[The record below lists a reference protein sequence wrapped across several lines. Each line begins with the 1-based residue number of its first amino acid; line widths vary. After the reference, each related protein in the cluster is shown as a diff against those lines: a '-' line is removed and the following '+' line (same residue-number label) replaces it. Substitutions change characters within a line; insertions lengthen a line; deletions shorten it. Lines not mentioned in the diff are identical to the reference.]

1 MIVVSDTSP
10 LNYLVLIEEV
20 EVLPAI
26 VGRVVVPPAVVEELQ
41 APGAGCRQAWIAAPP
56 SWLEVRNPESSRARL
71 TLGRG
76 EREAICLASEL
87 SALCL
92 IDDRKARREAERMGV
107 RVTGLLGILAEAR
120 DQGLID
126 AEVIVERLTMTSFR
140 ASRDLI
146 AAVLR
151 PDAEASTHG
160 FLDVRGTER
169 EFLNARGLVGRRSP
183 SGT

>member
-26 VGRVVVPPAVVEELQ
+26 FGRVVVPPAVMDELQ
-41 APGAGCRQAWIAAPP
+41 GPRAPDAVKAWIAVPP
-56 SWLEVRNPESSRARL
+56 SWLEVRSPESSGTSLA
-71 TLGRG
+71 LGRG
-76 EREAICLASEL
+76 EREAICLASEY
-87 SALCL
+87 STLCL

-120 DQGLID
+120 DRGLID
-126 AEVIVERLTMTSFR
+126 AGVVVERLTMTSFR

-151 PDAEASTHG
+151 P
-160 FLDVRGTER
+160 ER
-169 EFLNARGLVGRRSP
+169 
-183 SGT
+183 

>member
-26 VGRVVVPPAVVEELQ
+26 FGRVVVPPAVVEELQ
-41 APGAGCRQAWIAAPP
+41 APGAPDAVKAGIAAHP
-56 SWLEVRNPESSRARL
+56 SWLEVRNPESSGARL

-76 EREAICLASEL
+76 EPEAICIASEL

-120 DQGLID
+120 DRGLID

-140 ASRDLI
+140 ASRNLI

-151 PDAEASTHG
+151 P
-160 FLDVRGTER
+160 ER
-169 EFLNARGLVGRRSP
+169 
-183 SGT
+183 

>member
-26 VGRVVVPPAVVEELQ
+26 FGRVVVPPAVIDELQ
-41 APGAGCRQAWIAAPP
+41 GPRAPDAVKTWIAAPP
-56 SWLEVRNPESSRARL
+56 SWLEIRSPESSGTNLA
-71 TLGRG
+71 LGRG

-107 RVTGLLGILAEAR
+107 RVTGLLGVLAEAR
-120 DQGLID
+120 DRGLSD
-126 AEVIVERLTMTSFR
+126 AEVVVERLTMTSFR
-140 ASRDLI
+140 ASRALI
-146 AAVLR
+146 AAILR
-151 PDAEASTHG
+151 P
-160 FLDVRGTER
+160 ER
-169 EFLNARGLVGRRSP
+169 
-183 SGT
+183 

>member
-20 EVLPAI
+20 EVLPALF
-26 VGRVVVPPAVVEELQ
+26 GRVVVPPAVVEELQ
-41 APGAGCRQAWIAAPP
+41 APGAPDAVKAWIAAPP
-56 SWLEVRNPESSRARL
+56 SWLEVRSPESTGTSLA
-71 TLGRG
+71 LGRG

-120 DQGLID
+120 DRGLID
-126 AEVIVERLTMTSFR
+126 AGSRRR
-140 ASRDLI
+140 ATHHDEFSSEPGPHCGDPQARAMSRPLK
-146 AAVLR
+146 
-151 PDAEASTHG
+151 PT
-160 FLDVRGTER
+160 
-169 EFLNARGLVGRRSP
+169 RRA
-183 SGT
+183 

>member
-20 EVLPAI
+20 EILSAI
-26 VGRVVVPPAVVEELQ
+26 FGRVVVTPAIVEELQ
-41 APGAGCRQAWIAAPP
+41 APGAPDAVKAWIAAPP
-56 SWLEVRNPESSRARL
+56 SWLEVRSPESTGTSL
-71 TLGRG
+71 PLGRG

-92 IDDRKARREAERMGV
+92 IDDPKARREAERMGV

-120 DQGLID
+120 DRGLID
-126 AEVIVERLTMTSFR
+126 AEVVVERLTLTSFR

-146 AAVLR
+146 EAVLR
-151 PDAEASTHG
+151 P
-160 FLDVRGTER
+160 ER
-169 EFLNARGLVGRRSP
+169 
-183 SGT
+183 

>member
-26 VGRVVVPPAVVEELQ
+26 FGRVVVPPAVVEELQ
-41 APGAGCRQAWIAAPP
+41 APGAPDAVRAWIAAHP
-56 SWLEVRNPESSRARL
+56 SWLEVRNPESSSARL

-76 EREAICLASEL
+76 EREAICLAFEP

-92 IDDRKARREAERMGV
+92 IDDRRARREAERMGV

-120 DQGLID
+120 DRGLID
-126 AEVIVERLTMTSFR
+126 AEVVVERLTMTSFR
-140 ASRDLI
+140 ASLALI
-146 AAVLR
+146 AAILR
-151 PDAEASTHG
+151 P
-160 FLDVRGTER
+160 ER
-169 EFLNARGLVGRRSP
+169 
-183 SGT
+183 